1 MAVRGPT
8 PEVTM
13 EYLLIAVDVILAVA
27 FISLARGAKHCE
39 LCGAPRDPKSKVPGT
54 WKHGVR
60 ACDDC
65 GRELDERFK
74 DEPPPD
80 PPSFP

>member
-1 MAVRGPT
+1 
-8 PEVTM
+8 M
-13 EYLLIAVDVILAVA
+13 EYLLLALGLVLVA
-27 FISLARGAKHCE
+27 LFISAARGSRRCE
-39 LCGAPRDPKSKVPGT
+39 LCGAPRDPKSAVPGA

-80 PPSFP
+80 PPSYF